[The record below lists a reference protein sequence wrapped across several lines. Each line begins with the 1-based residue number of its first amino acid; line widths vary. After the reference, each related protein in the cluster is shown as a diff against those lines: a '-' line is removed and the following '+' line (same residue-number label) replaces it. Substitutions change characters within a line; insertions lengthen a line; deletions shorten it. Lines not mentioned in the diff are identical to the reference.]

1 MTIEPSIIQ
10 FTPGKGYG
18 QIDIARVWSAPLG
31 DQDTPPDVMAY
42 CSPATAEPSLMAL
55 DRSSRTVTGYRFDP
69 AGFSLRPVGTTTLSE
84 QIDTLSEFVI
94 GGAPHLLGYR
104 ADTGEMHFYAIAE
117 DLALRKIH
125 DFSVS
130 YGDVTSG
137 FTTLQPYT
145 CQDNVLVL
153 AYNRQTG
160 DAKIYQ
166 VQVPAN
172 AALAVSR
179 TWSTSWSKGW
189 HGFGFFTLGGENF
202 FIKANTEHHDNVYI
216 DHLADDP
223 RLGSRP
229 VGRNIA
235 QLNPTALATL
245 KIDGAPYFAALDGG
259 GRLALNRIRVDCQG
273 WVQAGEMQ
281 LGAGAGQLVAIRHED
296 GCYLFAA

>member
-18 QIDIARVWSAPLG
+18 QIDIARVWSAQLG
-31 DQDTPPDVMAY
+31 AQDASPEVMAY
-42 CSPATAEPSLMAL
+42 CSPATAEPSLLAL
-55 DRSSRTVTGYRFDP
+55 DRSNRTVTGYRFDP
-69 AGFSLRPVGTTTLSE
+69 ARFSLRPAGKTTLLE
-84 QIDTLSEFVI
+84 RIDTLSEFMI
-94 GGAPHLLGYR
+94 GGAPHLLGYC

-117 DLALRKIH
+117 DLTLRKIY

-145 CQDNVLVL
+145 CQGNVLVL

-160 DAKIYQ
+160 DARIYQ
-166 VQVPAN
+166 VQVPAK
-172 AALAVSR
+172 AALSVNR
-179 TWSTSWSKGW
+179 TWATSWSKGW
-189 HGFGFFTLGGENF
+189 HGFGFFALGGENF
-202 FIKANTEHHDNVYI
+202 FIKANAEHHDNVYI
-216 DHLADDP
+216 DHLSDDP

-235 QLNPTALATL
+235 QLNPMALATL
-245 KIDGAPYFAALDGG
+245 EIDGAPYFATLGDD
-259 GRLALNRIRVDCQG
+259 GRLVLNRIRIDCQG

-281 LGAGAGQLVAIRHED
+281 LGEGARQLVAIRHD
-296 GCYLFAA
+296 HGCYLFAA